1 MTIFAFILT
10 KAWVRE
16 KILLNRKKI
25 VGEIIFDYDK
35 ADKEL
40 SNALSINIKE

>member
-1 MTIFAFILT
+1 MSKFRSQLDQ
-10 KAWVRE
+10 VRE